1 MQKIM
6 FSINGYQ
13 HFGGTVQAAI
23 SGSGRPESFV
33 TRK

>member
-6 FSINGYQ
+6 FSINGCE

-23 SGSGRPESFV
+23 SGSGRPE
-33 TRK
+33 KLL